1 MMKNRI
7 ELANELASGTVCELG
22 VARGNFSQVL
32 LDNPNCS
39 TVYSI
44 DRWSDHHDEDEYKFV
59 LKRFKKYGD
68 RSIVVRSSFS
78 NALQLFNKPIFNFI
92 YVDGYAHTGQE
103 EGRTFA
109 CWWEKLLPG
118 GIFAGHDYCLKY
130 KKTMD
135 SVHKFINDKDLD
147 LSVTSEDKYNSWY
160 VKKGPA

>member
-1 MMKNRI
+1 MKNRI

-78 NALQLFNKPIFNFI
+78 NALQLFNKQIFNFI
-92 YVDGYAHTGQE
+92 YVDGYAHTGQV

-118 GIFAGHDYCLKY
+118 FGK
-130 KKTMD
+130 
-135 SVHKFINDKDLD
+135 
-147 LSVTSEDKYNSWY
+147 
-160 VKKGPA
+160 